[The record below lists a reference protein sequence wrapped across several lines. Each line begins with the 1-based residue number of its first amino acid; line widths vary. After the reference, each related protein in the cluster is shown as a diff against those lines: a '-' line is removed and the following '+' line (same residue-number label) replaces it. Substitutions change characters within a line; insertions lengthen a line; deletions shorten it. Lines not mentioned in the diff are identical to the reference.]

1 MSTPNKKE
9 ACEQAAK
16 AAIDAI
22 FHSGMTGPRSV
33 DVGFNGDGSIY
44 VANPVSH
51 DEDNPPIVVTQET
64 APAFARD
71 FSVRRQS
78 MALLWTP
85 PTARVCRLDVSRP
98 GDSHDL

>member
-51 DEDNPPIVVTQET
+51 DEDNPPFVVTQET
-64 APAFARD
+64 APAFARAWENHEETETMYML
-71 FSVRRQS
+71 QKC
-78 MALLWTP
+78 AEEYL
-85 PTARVCRLDVSRP
+85 
-98 GDSHDL
+98 